1 MNGFIVILAP
11 SRAKDHKVIRNSEL
25 IAMMLGASSNT
36 QQTKGQT
43 KEMIVK
49 PFARPAKRRGNRY
62 KIWKTFKLALLT
74 KSKRPGRISAASIA

>member
-11 SRAKDHKVIRNSEL
+11 SYAKDHKVIRNSEL

-36 QQTKGQT
+36 QQTKRQT

-49 PFARPAKRRGNRY
+49 QGQQKEGVTGIRY
-62 KIWKTFKLALLT
+62 GKLLNLHPSPNQSVQGA
-74 KSKRPGRISAASIA
+74 